1 MYRDTSHYNV
11 SECSLFNSNLIPL
24 RRETVV
30 DVNLLAAATTFVK
43 IGGGGCVIEQ
53 QLTSE
58 MSRGLVGSR
67 MSLRP
72 NGFGLSKA

>member
-58 MSRGLVGSR
+58 MSRGSASARLDCRGQRRS
-67 MSLRP
+67 S
-72 NGFGLSKA
+72 